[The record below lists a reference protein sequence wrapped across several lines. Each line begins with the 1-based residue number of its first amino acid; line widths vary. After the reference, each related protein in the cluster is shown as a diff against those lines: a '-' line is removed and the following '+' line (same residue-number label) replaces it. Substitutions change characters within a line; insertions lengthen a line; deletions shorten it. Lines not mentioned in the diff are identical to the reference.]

1 MLFHRKDDT
10 VILKKTPQTEFVAVA
25 YEGGK
30 DIPIF
35 ERADCFVFYTVL
47 KKRMVRKNMLLIQ
60 DKKTESVVRQLKE
73 LQADAVVCRAFGP
86 RAKHLLDEAGIRCY
100 EFDGGT
106 QSGLNTYL
114 EGSLQQG

>member
-10 VILKKTPQTEFVAVA
+10 VILQKTPQTEFVAVA

-47 KKRMVRKNMLLIQ
+47 KKRMMYDTGTEIDPNDDILILQTCSYKEEYSKYNKKFLLVISRRV
-60 DKKTESVVRQLKE
+60 K
-73 LQADAVVCRAFGP
+73 
-86 RAKHLLDEAGIRCY
+86 
-100 EFDGGT
+100 
-106 QSGLNTYL
+106 
-114 EGSLQQG
+114 

>member
-10 VILKKTPQTEFVAVA
+10 VILQKTPQTEFVAVA

-47 KKRMVRKNMLLIQ
+47 KKRMVR
-60 DKKTESVVRQLKE
+60 
-73 LQADAVVCRAFGP
+73 
-86 RAKHLLDEAGIRCY
+86 
-100 EFDGGT
+100 
-106 QSGLNTYL
+106 
-114 EGSLQQG
+114 